1 MAKGKSD
8 MALAIS
14 NIPVLSGEAALRFVR
29 TAEENARKRGCIDF
43 SAERKVWH
51 DFESANARRV
61 KELRESG
68 KWPF

>member
-1 MAKGKSD
+1 MKPVTVVPMDEFGKNSI
-8 MALAIS
+8 AVKTQL
-14 NIPVLSGEAALRFVR
+14 L
-29 TAEENARKRGCIDF
+29 
-43 SAERKVWH
+43 AERKVWH

>member
-14 NIPVLSGEAALRFVR
+14 NIQVLYGEAAVRFVR

-43 SAERKVWH
+43 SAEREVWRN
-51 DFESANARRV
+51 FEAANAKRI